1 MKILLLTPQLP
12 YPPRQG
18 TSLRNYHI
26 IRGLAGRHGLSLLS
40 FAEGEPTAE
49 ALAVLEGLGVR
60 VLTVPAPGR
69 SVAQRLR
76 GLLTSGQPD
85 MAQRLASG
93 AFEQA
98 LAHWLQAEAFAIV
111 QIEGLELARYL
122 PTIRRLSPASQIVF
136 DNHNAETALQQR
148 ALLTDR
154 DNPRR
159 WAAAVYSWL
168 QVGRL
173 RRFESWACR
182 TADALVAV
190 SERDAAAMRQL
201 SPQKAVTVIPNSI
214 DVGQYDQPFTPSL
227 LPGPFDLVFS
237 GKMDYRPNVDGVLWF
252 AEAVWPL
259 LRVERPQTTWAIVG
273 QKPHRQLERLKGEP
287 GITLTGQVES
297 IFPYLAASTLYI
309 MPLRIGSGTRLKL
322 LEAMAAGMAVVST
335 AVGAEGFP
343 LQSGGEVM
351 IADSAEQMA
360 ETILELLED
369 AERRRRLGTAARAF
383 AASYDWRRVVPLFD
397 EVYQRVTS

>member
-26 IRGLAGRHGLSLLS
+26 IRGLAGRHELSLLS

-69 SVAQRLR
+69 TVAQRLR

-85 MAQRLASG
+85 MAQRLASV

-111 QIEGLELARYL
+111 QIEGLELVRYL

-214 DVGQYDQPFTPSL
+214 DVGQYDQPFTPSQ

-273 QKPHRQLERLKGEP
+273 QKPHRQLERLRDEP

-335 AVGAEGFP
+335 TVGAEGFP

-351 IADSAEQMA
+351 ITDSAEQMA